1 MIALQTE
8 SLRLLAHADVWTYAF
23 FLPQVPLAGGRSSPK
38 SIKKCVHMKQVKSK
52 ESAQMYT
59 PEGRYGEKT
68 AETFG
73 HRKVRVA
80 DSEPSGTAGTSP
92 MPPSIGQ
99 LEQRQ

>member
-1 MIALQTE
+1 
-8 SLRLLAHADVWTYAF
+8 
-23 FLPQVPLAGGRSSPK
+23 
-38 SIKKCVHMKQVKSK
+38 
-52 ESAQMYT
+52 MYT